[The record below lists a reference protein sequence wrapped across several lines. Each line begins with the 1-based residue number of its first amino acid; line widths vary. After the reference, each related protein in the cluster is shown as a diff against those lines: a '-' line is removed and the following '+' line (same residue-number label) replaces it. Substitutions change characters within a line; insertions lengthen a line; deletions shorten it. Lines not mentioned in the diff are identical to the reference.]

1 MIRKKTKSFKM
12 QEIRVVIKPFPV
24 FDDSHYSPESLAAAC
39 YIYKKKMNECL
50 NAVLA
55 DGVFGYSTQKYGSR
69 QFFHRRLIEN
79 KDGSVSAFWRFFFQ
93 KH

>member
-39 YIYKKKMNECL
+39 YIYKKKNE
-50 NAVLA
+50 
-55 DGVFGYSTQKYGSR
+55 
-69 QFFHRRLIEN
+69 
-79 KDGSVSAFWRFFFQ
+79 
-93 KH
+93 